1 MASVTQT
8 IPTLT
13 GGLSQQPDELK
24 IPGQVSVAN
33 NVLPD
38 VTHGL
43 LKRPGGQLVASISD
57 NTTSALNSQTNGR
70 WFSYY
75 RDETESYIGQVS
87 RSGDI
92 NMWRCSDGAAM
103 TVNFT
108 AGTIKHISI
117 DVGGTG
123 YSSAPTI
130 TISGGGGSN
139 ATATATVSGGA
150 ITAISITNAG
160 TGYTSNPTVSISG
173 GGGSNASLTAFTE
186 LQYYLSH
193 TNDENIQTLTL
204 NDYTFITNRTKTVA
218 MSNTVET
225 VRPPEAFVDLR
236 TTAYARQ
243 YALNLYDTTNTTT
256 ETTATRISVDLIK
269 SSNNY
274 CHTDGSLRT
283 RTERETDNTRC
294 GTAAGDGRDAYAPN
308 VGTRIFDIDDGV
320 SLIDEAL
327 SGSHTYTIDVK
338 AANGSSVNRGTNLY
352 FRIRT
357 VGQSVPFTTGSGNS
371 QTTTYQ
377 ARYTTTFDL
386 LYGGAGWLQGDYFY
400 VWMDDGYY
408 KVTIEAIS
416 TTEVQGNLGLVRPNP
431 TPFDTETTVTASAI
445 LGDIRNAILGTNYGG
460 TNSSY
465 QFRDDPTNDYQVKQ
479 IGNGIYVSRPT
490 AQGTFN
496 ITSPTDDLLKVMS
509 SEVKNVDDLPD
520 QCKHGY
526 VVKVANSEADE
537 DDYYVKFFGNNNRDG
552 DGVWEECAKP
562 GRNIEFDKG
571 TMPIQLVRE
580 ANGTFTVSQATWEN
594 ADVGDTLTN
603 PNPSFVGKTVNQ
615 LVFFRNRLVF
625 LSDENVIMS
634 RPGEFFNFWS
644 KTATTFTPQD
654 VIDLSCSSEYP
665 AIVYDGI
672 QVNAGLLLFTK
683 NQQFMLT
690 TDSDILSPET
700 AKLNAVASYNFNEKT
715 NPVNLGTTV
724 AFIDNANKYT
734 RFFEMS
740 NVLRQGEPDVV
751 DQSKVIS
758 RLLDKDISLVSES
771 RENSAVFFSKKDTD
785 EIYCFRYFNSGDRRL
800 LQAWCTWTLVGNIQ
814 YHCMLDDA
822 LFVITR
828 SDNNKDQMLKYS
840 LKLDDNGH
848 SVTDTRDTTDTSDDY
863 IYRVHLD
870 HMSIIQNGVYN
881 PTTLKTT
888 ISKPSGYESTKQLA
902 VYDIDAGDQLGR
914 YVSVNNTGASLVNV
928 VGSNIEIDGN
938 WSKAVETI
946 TITNAGSGYTVS
958 PLISFSGGSG
968 FTSATS
974 TISAGKVTAIN
985 VSTSYNY
992 SSNPTIVIGQVWQA
1006 NSSYTLGTQVVNGG
1020 NLYTCTGSGTSAGS
1034 GGPTGTSTNEVNDNT
1049 VKWLYAGTAAT
1060 ATATIGNNTA
1070 LLGYLYEMN
1079 VQIPTLYVTRAEGD
1093 KYRSDAKSSL
1103 IVHRIK
1109 FSFGPLGVYTIN
1121 LKRVG
1126 KPDYTE
1132 TKELA
1137 LAGVVSASR
1146 LAIVN
1151 EVIETMPCYER
1162 NTNLTVNV
1170 KSEHPAPATLYSLAW
1185 EGDFTNRFYRRV

>member
-33 NVLPD
+33 NVIPD

-57 NTTSALNSQTNGR
+57 NGTSALNSQTNGK

-75 RDETESYIGQVS
+75 RDETESYIGQIS
-87 RSGDI
+87 RTGDI
-92 NMWRCSDGAAM
+92 NMWRCSDGASM
-103 TVNFT
+103 TVNYDSGT
-108 AGTIKHISI
+108 A
-117 DVGGTG
+117 
-123 YSSAPTI
+123 SAL
-130 TISGGGGSN
+130 
-139 ATATATVSGGA
+139 AT
-150 ITAISITNAG
+150 
-160 TGYTSNPTVSISG
+160 
-173 GGGSNASLTAFTE
+173 
-186 LQYYLSH
+186 YLSH
-193 TNDENIQTLTL
+193 SDDQDIQTLTL

-218 MSNTVET
+218 MSSTVET
-225 VRPPEAFVDLR
+225 VRPPEVFIDLR
-236 TTAYARQ
+236 ATAYARQ
-243 YALNLYDTTNTTT
+243 YALNLYDNTNTTT
-256 ETTATRISVDLIK
+256 ETTATRISVDLVK

-274 CHTDGSLRT
+274 CNGSGGMVGHASRPSQS
-283 RTERETDNTRC
+283 TRC
-294 GTAAGDGRDAYAPN
+294 DDTAGDGRDAYAPN
-308 VGTRIFDIDDGV
+308 VGTRIFDIDDGA
-320 SLIDEAL
+320 SLTDEAN
-327 SGSHTYTIDVK
+327 SGNYTYTIDVK

-357 VGQSVPFTTGSGNS
+357 TGQSVPFTTGSGET

-386 LYGGAGWLQGDYFY
+386 LYGGSGWQQGDYFY
-400 VWMDDGYY
+400 VFMDDGYY
-408 KVTIEAIS
+408 KITVEAIS
-416 TTEVQGNLGLVRPNP
+416 TTQIQANLGLIRPNP
-431 TPFDTETTVTASAI
+431 TPFDTETTVTASGI
-445 LGDIRNAILGTNYGG
+445 LGDIRQAIIDTGNFT
-460 TNSSY
+460 SS
-465 QFRDDPTNDYQVKQ
+465 NVKQ
-479 IGNGIYVSRPT
+479 IGNGIYVTRAS
-490 AQGTFN
+490 GTFN
-496 ITSPTDDLLKVMS
+496 VTSPTSDLLKVMS

-537 DDYYVKFFGNNNRDG
+537 DDYYVKFFGNNDRDG

-571 TMPIQLVRE
+571 TMPIQLVRQ

-715 NPVNLGTTV
+715 NPVSLGTTV

-758 RLLDKDISLVSES
+758 RLLDKDISIVSES
-771 RENSAVFFSKKDTD
+771 RENSAVFFSKKGTD
-785 EIYCFRYFNSGDRRL
+785 EIYCFRYFNSGDKRL
-800 LQAWCTWTLVGNIQ
+800 LQAWCTWTLAGNIQ

-828 SDNNKDQMLKYS
+828 NNNKDQMVKYS

-848 SVTDTRDTTDTSDDY
+848 SVTDTRDTADTSDDY

-870 HMSIIQNGVYN
+870 HSSSVTAASNTYN
-881 PTTLKTT
+881 SATIKTT
-888 ISKPSGYESTKQLA
+888 IPKPNGYENTKQLVA
-902 VYDIDAGDQLGR
+902 YETDSGNDLGR
-914 YVSVNNTGASLVNV
+914 YSMVTVNGSNLEIVGDWSNNT
-928 VGSNIEIDGN
+928 
-938 WSKAVETI
+938 
-946 TITNAGSGYTVS
+946 
-958 PLISFSGGSG
+958 F
-968 FTSATS
+968 
-974 TISAGKVTAIN
+974 
-985 VSTSYNY
+985 
-992 SSNPTIVIGQVWQA
+992 VI
-1006 NSSYTLGTQVVNGG
+1006 
-1020 NLYTCTGSGTSAGS
+1020 
-1034 GGPTGTSTNEVNDNT
+1034 
-1049 VKWLYAGTAAT
+1049 
-1060 ATATIGNNTA
+1060 
-1070 LLGYLYEMN
+1070 GYLYEMD
-1079 VQIPTLYVTRAEGD
+1079 VQIPTIYVTRAEGD
-1093 KYRSDAKSSL
+1093 KYRADAKSSL

-1109 FSFGPLGVYTIN
+1109 FSFGPLGVYSTT
-1121 LKRVG
+1121 LQRVG

-1146 LAIVN
+1146 LPIVN
-1151 EVIETMPCYER
+1151 EVIETVPCYER

>member
-1 MASVTQT
+1 MSSVTQT

-33 NVLPD
+33 NVIPD

-43 LKRPGGQLVASISD
+43 LKRPGGKLIASLSD
-57 NTTSALNSQTNGR
+57 NGTSALNSQTNGR

-75 RDETESYIGQVS
+75 RDESESYIGQIS

-117 DVGGTG
+117 DNGGTG

-186 LQYYLSH
+186 LQYYLKH
-193 TNDENIQTLTL
+193 IDDQDIQTLTL

-218 MSNTVET
+218 MSNTIEA
-225 VRPPEAFVDLR
+225 VRPPEVFIDLKA
-236 TTAYARQ
+236 TSYARQ
-243 YALNLYDTTNTTT
+243 YAVNLFDSLNTTT
-256 ETTATRISVDLIK
+256 ISTVTRISVDLAA

-274 CHTDGSLRT
+274 CDSNGAMVARNVRGSVNNRC
-283 RTERETDNTRC
+283 TEN
-294 GTAAGDGRDAYAPN
+294 AGDGRDAFAPN
-308 VGTRIFDIDDGV
+308 VGTRIFDISDGA
-320 SLIDEAL
+320 SLTDYAT
-327 SGSHTYTIDVK
+327 SGGHTYTIDVK
-338 AANGSSVNRGTNLY
+338 NSSGSSVNRGKNLY

-357 VGQSVPFTTGSGNS
+357 IGQSVPYTTGSGES

-386 LYGGAGWLQGDYFY
+386 LYGGSEWQEGDYFY
-400 VWMDDGYY
+400 VWMEDGYY
-408 KVTIEAIS
+408 KVTIEKIS
-416 TTEVQGNLGLVRPNP
+416 TTNIQANLGLIRPNP
-431 TPFDTETTVTASAI
+431 TPFDTETAITASSI
-445 LGDIRNAILGTNYGG
+445 LGDIRKGILGTSYSG
-460 TNSSY
+460 TNSLY
-465 QFRDDPTNDYQVKQ
+465 QFRDDPSNGYEVKQ
-479 IGNGIYVSRPT
+479 IGTGLYITRPT

-496 ITSPTDDLLKVMS
+496 VTAPASDLLRVMS
-509 SEVKNVDDLPD
+509 NQVKNVDDLPS

-526 VVKVANSEADE
+526 VVKVANSEADA
-537 DDYYVKFFGNNNRDG
+537 DDYYVKFLGHNNRDG

-571 TMPIQLVRE
+571 TMPIQLVRQ
-580 ANGTFTVSQATWEN
+580 ADGTFTVSQVTWEN
-594 ADVGDTLTN
+594 ALVGDTLTN
-603 PNPSFVGKTVNQ
+603 PEPSFVGNKINQ

-690 TDSDILSPET
+690 TDSDVLSPET
-700 AKLNAVASYNFNEKT
+700 AKLNAVSSYNFNSKT
-715 NPVNLGTTV
+715 NPISLGTTV
-724 AFIDNANKYT
+724 AFIDNANQYT

-740 NVLRQGEPDVV
+740 NVVRQGEPDVI

-758 RLLDKDISLVSES
+758 RLLDKDIEIISVS
-771 RENSAVFFSKKDTD
+771 RENSVVFFSKKNTD
-785 EIYCFRYFNSGDRRL
+785 KIFCFKYFTTGEQRL
-800 LQAWCTWTLVGNIQ
+800 LQSWTTWTLTGNIQ
-814 YHCMLDDA
+814 YHCILDDA
-822 LFVITR
+822 LYVITR
-828 SDNNKDQMLKYS
+828 NNNKDQMLRYS
-840 LKLDDNGH
+840 MKLDDSGH
-848 SVTDTRDTTDTSDDY
+848 FVTDTRDTADTLDDY
-863 IYRVHLD
+863 VYRVHLD
-870 HMSIIQNGVYN
+870 HASSITTGSNTYN
-881 PTTLKTT
+881 SATIKTT
-888 ISKPSGYESTKQLA
+888 IPKPDGYESTKQLVA
-902 VYDIDAGDQLGR
+902 YETDAGNDLGR
-914 YVSVNNTGASLVNV
+914 YAMVTVDGSNLEIAGDWSNNT
-928 VGSNIEIDGN
+928 
-938 WSKAVETI
+938 
-946 TITNAGSGYTVS
+946 
-958 PLISFSGGSG
+958 F
-968 FTSATS
+968 
-974 TISAGKVTAIN
+974 
-985 VSTSYNY
+985 
-992 SSNPTIVIGQVWQA
+992 VI
-1006 NSSYTLGTQVVNGG
+1006 
-1020 NLYTCTGSGTSAGS
+1020 
-1034 GGPTGTSTNEVNDNT
+1034 
-1049 VKWLYAGTAAT
+1049 
-1060 ATATIGNNTA
+1060 
-1070 LLGYLYEMN
+1070 GYLYEMD
-1079 VQIPTLYVTRAEGD
+1079 VQLPTLYVTQQVGD
-1093 KYRSDAKSSL
+1093 KFRSDAKSSL
-1103 IVHRIK
+1103 TIHRIK
-1109 FSFGPLGVYTIN
+1109 FSFGPLGVYSTT
-1121 LKRVG
+1121 LQRVG
-1126 KPDYTE
+1126 KPDFTE

-1137 LAGVVSASR
+1137 LAGFVSASR
-1146 LAIVN
+1146 LPIVN
-1151 EVIETMPCYER
+1151 EVIETVPCYER

>member
-33 NVLPD
+33 NVIPD

-57 NTTSALNSQTNGR
+57 NGTSALNSQTNGK

-75 RDETESYIGQVS
+75 RDETESYIGQIS
-87 RSGDI
+87 RTGDI
-92 NMWRCSDGAAM
+92 NMWRCSDGASM
-103 TVNFT
+103 TVNYDSGT
-108 AGTIKHISI
+108 A
-117 DVGGTG
+117 
-123 YSSAPTI
+123 SAL
-130 TISGGGGSN
+130 
-139 ATATATVSGGA
+139 AT
-150 ITAISITNAG
+150 
-160 TGYTSNPTVSISG
+160 
-173 GGGSNASLTAFTE
+173 
-186 LQYYLSH
+186 YLSH
-193 TNDENIQTLTL
+193 SDDQDIQTLTL

-218 MSNTVET
+218 MSSTVET
-225 VRPPEAFVDLR
+225 VRPPEVFIDLR
-236 TTAYARQ
+236 ATAYARQ
-243 YALNLYDTTNTTT
+243 YALNLYDNTNTTT
-256 ETTATRISVDLIK
+256 ETTATRISVDLVK

-274 CHTDGSLRT
+274 CNGSGGMVGHASRPSQS
-283 RTERETDNTRC
+283 TRC
-294 GTAAGDGRDAYAPN
+294 DDTAGDGRDAYAPN
-308 VGTRIFDIDDGV
+308 VGTRIFDIDDGA
-320 SLIDEAL
+320 SLTDEAN
-327 SGSHTYTIDVK
+327 SGNYTYTIDVK

-357 VGQSVPFTTGSGNS
+357 TGQSVPFTSGSGET

-386 LYGGAGWLQGDYFY
+386 LYGGSGWQQGDYFY
-400 VWMDDGYY
+400 VFMDDGYY
-408 KVTIEAIS
+408 KITVEAIS
-416 TTEVQGNLGLVRPNP
+416 TTQIQANLGLIRPNP
-431 TPFDTETTVTASAI
+431 TPFDTETTVTASGI
-445 LGDIRNAILGTNYGG
+445 LGDIRQAIIDTGNFT
-460 TNSSY
+460 SS
-465 QFRDDPTNDYQVKQ
+465 NVKQ
-479 IGNGIYVSRPT
+479 IGNGIYVTRPS
-490 AQGTFN
+490 GTFN
-496 ITSPTDDLLKVMS
+496 VTSPTSDLLKVMS

-537 DDYYVKFFGNNNRDG
+537 DDYYVKFFGNNDRDG

-571 TMPIQLVRE
+571 TMPIQLVRQ

-715 NPVNLGTTV
+715 NPVSLGTTV

-758 RLLDKDISLVSES
+758 RLLDKDISIVSES
-771 RENSAVFFSKKDTD
+771 RENSAVFFSKKGTD
-785 EIYCFRYFNSGDRRL
+785 EIYCFRYFNSGDKRL
-800 LQAWCTWTLVGNIQ
+800 LQAWCTWTLAGNIQ

-828 SDNNKDQMLKYS
+828 NNNKDQMVKYS

-848 SVTDTRDTTDTSDDY
+848 SVTDTRDTADTSDDY

-870 HMSIIQNGVYN
+870 HSSSVTAASGTYN
-881 PTTLKTT
+881 SATLKTT
-888 ISKPSGYESTKQLA
+888 IPKPNGYENTKQLVA
-902 VYDIDAGDQLGR
+902 YETDSGNDLGR
-914 YVSVNNTGASLVNV
+914 YSMVTVNGSNLEIVGDWSNNT
-928 VGSNIEIDGN
+928 
-938 WSKAVETI
+938 
-946 TITNAGSGYTVS
+946 
-958 PLISFSGGSG
+958 F
-968 FTSATS
+968 
-974 TISAGKVTAIN
+974 
-985 VSTSYNY
+985 
-992 SSNPTIVIGQVWQA
+992 VI
-1006 NSSYTLGTQVVNGG
+1006 
-1020 NLYTCTGSGTSAGS
+1020 
-1034 GGPTGTSTNEVNDNT
+1034 
-1049 VKWLYAGTAAT
+1049 
-1060 ATATIGNNTA
+1060 
-1070 LLGYLYEMN
+1070 GYLYEMD
-1079 VQIPTLYVTRAEGD
+1079 VQIPTIYVTRAEGD

-1109 FSFGPLGVYTIN
+1109 FSFGPLGVYSTT
-1121 LKRVG
+1121 LQRVG

-1146 LAIVN
+1146 LPIVN
-1151 EVIETMPCYER
+1151 EVIETVPCYER

>member
-33 NVLPD
+33 NVIPD

-57 NTTSALNSQTNGR
+57 NGTSALNSQTNGK

-75 RDETESYIGQVS
+75 RDETESYIGQIS
-87 RSGDI
+87 RTGDI
-92 NMWRCSDGAAM
+92 NMWRCSDGASM
-103 TVNFT
+103 TVNYDSGT
-108 AGTIKHISI
+108 A
-117 DVGGTG
+117 
-123 YSSAPTI
+123 SAL
-130 TISGGGGSN
+130 
-139 ATATATVSGGA
+139 AT
-150 ITAISITNAG
+150 
-160 TGYTSNPTVSISG
+160 
-173 GGGSNASLTAFTE
+173 
-186 LQYYLSH
+186 YLSH
-193 TNDENIQTLTL
+193 SDDQDIQTLTL

-218 MSNTVET
+218 MSSTVET
-225 VRPPEAFVDLR
+225 VRPPEVFIDLR
-236 TTAYARQ
+236 ATAYARQ
-243 YALNLYDTTNTTT
+243 YALNLYDNTNTTT
-256 ETTATRISVDLIK
+256 ETTATRISVDLVK

-274 CHTDGSLRT
+274 CNGSGGMVGHASRPSQS
-283 RTERETDNTRC
+283 TRC
-294 GTAAGDGRDAYAPN
+294 DDTAGDGRDAYAPN
-308 VGTRIFDIDDGV
+308 VGTKIFDIDDGA
-320 SLIDEAL
+320 SLTDEAN
-327 SGSHTYTIDVK
+327 SGNYTYTIDVK

-357 VGQSVPFTTGSGNS
+357 TGQSVPFTTGSGET

-386 LYGGAGWLQGDYFY
+386 LYGGSGWQQGDYFY
-400 VWMDDGYY
+400 VFMDDGYY
-408 KVTIEAIS
+408 KITVEAIS
-416 TTEVQGNLGLVRPNP
+416 TTQIQANLGLIRPNP
-431 TPFDTETTVTASAI
+431 TPFDTETTVTASGI
-445 LGDIRNAILGTNYGG
+445 LGDIRQAIIDTGNFT
-460 TNSSY
+460 SS
-465 QFRDDPTNDYQVKQ
+465 NVKQ
-479 IGNGIYVSRPT
+479 IGNGIYVTRAS
-490 AQGTFN
+490 GTFN
-496 ITSPTDDLLKVMS
+496 VTSPTSDLLKVMS

-537 DDYYVKFFGNNNRDG
+537 DDYYVKFFGNNDRDG

-571 TMPIQLVRE
+571 TMPIQLVRQ

-715 NPVNLGTTV
+715 NPVSLGTTV

-758 RLLDKDISLVSES
+758 RLLDKDISIVSES
-771 RENSAVFFSKKDTD
+771 RENSAVFFSKKGTD
-785 EIYCFRYFNSGDRRL
+785 EIYCFRYFNSGDKRL
-800 LQAWCTWTLVGNIQ
+800 LQAWCTWTLAGNIQ

-828 SDNNKDQMLKYS
+828 NNNKDQMVKYS

-848 SVTDTRDTTDTSDDY
+848 SVTDTRDTADTSDDY

-870 HMSIIQNGVYN
+870 HSSSVTAASGTYN
-881 PTTLKTT
+881 SATLKTT
-888 ISKPSGYESTKQLA
+888 IPKPNGYENTKQLVA
-902 VYDIDAGDQLGR
+902 YETDSGNDLGR
-914 YVSVNNTGASLVNV
+914 YSMVTVNGSNLEIVGDWSNNT
-928 VGSNIEIDGN
+928 
-938 WSKAVETI
+938 
-946 TITNAGSGYTVS
+946 
-958 PLISFSGGSG
+958 F
-968 FTSATS
+968 
-974 TISAGKVTAIN
+974 
-985 VSTSYNY
+985 
-992 SSNPTIVIGQVWQA
+992 VI
-1006 NSSYTLGTQVVNGG
+1006 
-1020 NLYTCTGSGTSAGS
+1020 
-1034 GGPTGTSTNEVNDNT
+1034 
-1049 VKWLYAGTAAT
+1049 
-1060 ATATIGNNTA
+1060 
-1070 LLGYLYEMN
+1070 GYLYEMD
-1079 VQIPTLYVTRAEGD
+1079 VQIPTIYVTRAEGD
-1093 KYRSDAKSSL
+1093 KYRADAKSSL

-1109 FSFGPLGVYTIN
+1109 FSFGPLGVYSTT
-1121 LKRVG
+1121 LQRVG

-1146 LAIVN
+1146 LPIVN
-1151 EVIETMPCYER
+1151 EVIETVPCYER

>member
-33 NVLPD
+33 NVIPD

-57 NTTSALNSQTNGR
+57 NGTSALNSQTNGK

-75 RDETESYIGQVS
+75 RDETESYIGQIS
-87 RSGDI
+87 RSGDV

-103 TVNFT
+103 TVNY
-108 AGTIKHISI
+108 
-117 DVGGTG
+117 DTG
-123 YSSAPTI
+123 
-130 TISGGGGSN
+130 
-139 ATATATVSGGA
+139 TATAL
-150 ITAISITNAG
+150 TN
-160 TGYTSNPTVSISG
+160 Y
-173 GGGSNASLTAFTE
+173 LT
-186 LQYYLSH
+186 H
-193 TNDENIQTLTL
+193 TDDQDIQTLTL

-218 MSNTVET
+218 MSSTVET
-225 VRPPEAFVDLR
+225 VRPPEVFIDLR
-236 TTAYARQ
+236 ATAYARQ
-243 YALNLYDTTNTTT
+243 YAVNLYDNTTTTT
-256 ETTATRISVDLIK
+256 ETTATRISVDLVK

-274 CHTDGSLRT
+274 CDTNGAMVGHASRP
-283 RTERETDNTRC
+283 NQSTRC
-294 GTAAGDGRDAYAPN
+294 DESAGDGRDAYAPN
-308 VGTRIFDIDDGV
+308 VGTRIFDIDDGA
-320 SLIDEAL
+320 SLTDEAT
-327 SGSHTYTIDVK
+327 SGSYTYTIDVK
-338 AANGSSVNRGTNLY
+338 DSNGNSVNRGTDLY

-357 VGQSVPFTTGSGNS
+357 TGQSVPFTTGSGNS

-386 LYGGAGWLQGDYFY
+386 LYGGRGWLQGDYFY
-400 VWMDDGYY
+400 VFMNDAYY
-408 KVTIEAIS
+408 KITVEAVS
-416 TTEVQGNLGLVRPNP
+416 TTQIQANLGLIRPNP
-431 TPFDTETTVTASAI
+431 TPFDTETTVTASGI
-445 LGDIRNAILGTNYGG
+445 LGDIRQAIIDTGNFTSANV
-460 TNSSY
+460 
-465 QFRDDPTNDYQVKQ
+465 QQ
-479 IGNGIYVSRPT
+479 IGNGLYITRSSGSFNVTAPT
-490 AQGTFN
+490 
-496 ITSPTDDLLKVMS
+496 SDLLKVMS

-537 DDYYVKFFGNNNRDG
+537 DDYYVKFFGNNDRDG

-571 TMPIQLVRE
+571 TMPIQLVRQ
-580 ANGTFTVSQATWEN
+580 ANGTFTLSQASWEN
-594 ADVGDTLTN
+594 AEVGDDLTN
-603 PNPSFVGKTVNQ
+603 PNPSFVGNTVNQ

-700 AKLNAVASYNFNEKT
+700 AKINAVASYNFNEKT
-715 NPVNLGTTV
+715 NPVSLGTTV
-724 AFIDNANKYT
+724 AFIDNANQFT

-740 NVLRQGEPDVV
+740 NVLRQGEPDVI

-771 RENSAVFFSKKDTD
+771 RENSAVFFSKKNTD
-785 EIYCFRYFNSGDRRL
+785 KIFCFRYFTSGTERL
-800 LQAWCTWTLVGNIQ
+800 MQSWCTWTVVGNIQ

-822 LFVITR
+822 LYVITR
-828 SDNNKDQMLKYS
+828 NNNKDQMIKYS

-848 SVTDTRDTTDTSDDY
+848 FVTDTRDTADTTDDY

-870 HMSIIQNGVYN
+870 HASSVTSASSTYN
-881 PTTLKTT
+881 AATIKTT
-888 ISKPSGYESTKQLA
+888 IPKPNGYESTKQLVA
-902 VYDIDAGDQLGR
+902 YETDAGNDLGR
-914 YVSVNNTGASLVNV
+914 YAEITVNGSNLEIPGDWSNNT
-928 VGSNIEIDGN
+928 
-938 WSKAVETI
+938 
-946 TITNAGSGYTVS
+946 
-958 PLISFSGGSG
+958 F
-968 FTSATS
+968 
-974 TISAGKVTAIN
+974 
-985 VSTSYNY
+985 
-992 SSNPTIVIGQVWQA
+992 VI
-1006 NSSYTLGTQVVNGG
+1006 
-1020 NLYTCTGSGTSAGS
+1020 
-1034 GGPTGTSTNEVNDNT
+1034 
-1049 VKWLYAGTAAT
+1049 
-1060 ATATIGNNTA
+1060 
-1070 LLGYLYEMN
+1070 GYLYEMD
-1079 VQIPTLYVTRAEGD
+1079 VRIPTLYVTRAEGN

-1109 FSFGPLGVYTIN
+1109 FSFGPLGVYSTT
-1121 LKRVG
+1121 LQRVG

-1132 TKELA
+1132 TKELT

-1146 LAIVN
+1146 LPIVN
-1151 EVIETMPCYER
+1151 EVIETVPCYER

>member
-1 MASVTQT
+1 MSSVTQT

-33 NVLPD
+33 NVIPD

-43 LKRPGGQLVASISD
+43 LKRPGGKLIASISD
-57 NTTSALNSQTNGR
+57 NATSALNSQTNGK

-92 NMWRCSDGAAM
+92 NMWRCSDGQAI
-103 TVNFT
+103 TVNY
-108 AGTIKHISI
+108 
-117 DVGGTG
+117 D
-123 YSSAPTI
+123 
-130 TISGGGGSN
+130 SG
-139 ATATATVSGGA
+139 TATALAT
-150 ITAISITNAG
+150 
-160 TGYTSNPTVSISG
+160 Y
-173 GGGSNASLTAFTE
+173 LT
-186 LQYYLSH
+186 H
-193 TNDENIQTLTL
+193 TNDEDIQTLTL

-218 MSNTVET
+218 MSSTVET
-225 VRPPEAFVDLR
+225 VRPPEVFIDLR
-236 TTAYARQ
+236 ATSYARQ
-243 YALNLYDTTNTTT
+243 YALNLYDNTTTTT
-256 ETTATRISVDLIK
+256 ETTATRISVDLVK

-274 CHTDGSLRT
+274 CNTSGNMVARSSRAT
-283 RTERETDNTRC
+283 SSTYTRC
-294 GTAAGDGRDAYAPN
+294 GAGAGDGRDAYAPN
-308 VGTRIFDIDDGV
+308 VGTRIFDIDDGA
-320 SLIDEAL
+320 SLTDEAI

-338 AANGSSVNRGTNLY
+338 DSSGNSVNRGINLY

-357 VGQSVPFTTGSGNS
+357 TGQSVPFTTGSGET

-386 LYGGAGWLQGDYFY
+386 LYGGRGWQQGDYFY

-408 KVTIEAIS
+408 KVVVEAIS
-416 TTEVQGNLGLVRPNP
+416 TTKIQGNLGLVRPNP
-431 TPFDTETTVTASAI
+431 TPFDTETTVTASSI
-445 LGDIRNAILGTNYGG
+445 LGDMRKEILGTSYGG
-460 TNSSY
+460 VNSLY
-465 QFRDDPTNDYQVKQ
+465 QFRDDPNNGYEVKQ
-479 IGNGIYVSRPT
+479 IGNGLYITRPT
-490 AQGTFN
+490 AEGSFN
-496 ITSPTDDLLKVMS
+496 ITAPSSDLIKVMS

-571 TMPIQLVRE
+571 TMPIQLVRQ
-580 ANGTFTVSQATWEN
+580 ANGTFLVSQASWEN
-594 ADVGDTLTN
+594 AEVGDDLTN
-603 PNPSFVGKTVNQ
+603 PNPSFVGNTINQ

-644 KTATTFTPQD
+644 KTATTFTPMD

-672 QVNAGLLLFTK
+672 QINAGLLLFTK

-700 AKLNAVASYNFNEKT
+700 AKINAVASYNFNEKT
-715 NPVNLGTTV
+715 RPVSLGTTV

-758 RLLDKDISLVSES
+758 RLLDKDISLISES

-785 EIYCFRYFNSGDRRL
+785 KIYCFRYFTSGAERL
-800 LQAWCTWTLVGNIQ
+800 MQSWSTWTVVGNIQ

-822 LFVITR
+822 LYVITR
-828 SDNNKDQMLKYS
+828 NNSKDQMIKYS

-848 SVTDTRDTTDTSDDY
+848 FVTDTRDTTDTSDDY
-863 IYRVHLD
+863 VYRVHLD
-870 HMSIIQNGVYN
+870 HMSTIQNGVYN
-881 PTTLKTT
+881 PTTLKTV
-888 ISKPSGYESTKQLA
+888 IAKPFGYESTRQLA
-902 VYDIDAGDQLGR
+902 VYDTDAGDQLGR
-914 YVSVNNTGASLVNV
+914 YVSVNNTGVSLVNV
-928 VGSNIEIDGN
+928 VGGNTVEIDGN

-946 TITNAGSGYTVS
+946 SITNAGSGYTTP
-958 PLISFSGGSG
+958 PLISFTGGGG

-974 TISAGKVTAIN
+974 TIDSAGKVTAIN

-992 SSNPTIVIGQVWQA
+992 STNPTIVIGQAWQA
-1006 NSSYTLGTQVVNGG
+1006 NFTYTLGTQVSNGG
-1020 NLYTCTGSGTSAGS
+1020 NLYTCTQAGTSAGS
-1034 GGPTGTSTNEVNDNT
+1034 GGPTGTATYAVTDNT
-1049 VKWLYAGTAAT
+1049 AKWLYAGTPAT
-1060 ATATIGNNTA
+1060 ATAAIGNNTA
-1070 LLGYLYEMN
+1070 LLGYLYEMD
-1079 VQIPTLYVTRAEGD
+1079 VQIPTLYVTRSDGN

-1103 IVHRIK
+1103 IIHRIK
-1109 FSFGPLGVYTIN
+1109 FSFGPLGVYSIN

-1126 KPDYTE
+1126 KDDYTE

-1137 LAGVVSASR
+1137 LAGFVSASR
-1146 LAIVN
+1146 LPIVN
-1151 EVIETMPCYER
+1151 EVIETVPCYER

-1185 EGDFTNRFYRRV
+1185 EGDYSNAFYKRV

>member
-33 NVLPD
+33 NVIPD

-57 NTTSALNSQTNGR
+57 NGTSALNSETNGK

-75 RDETESYIGQVS
+75 RDETESYIGQIS
-87 RSGDI
+87 RTGDI

-108 AGTIKHISI
+108 AGPIKHISI
-117 DVGGTG
+117 DNGGTG

-130 TISGGGGSN
+130 SISGGGGSN

-160 TGYTSNPTVSISG
+160 SGYTSNPTVSISG

-186 LQYYLSH
+186 LQFYLKH
-193 TNDENIQTLTL
+193 TDDQNIQTLTL

-218 MSNTVET
+218 MSSTVET
-225 VRPPEAFVDLR
+225 VRPPEVFIDLR
-236 TTAYARQ
+236 ATAYARQ
-243 YALNLYDTTNTTT
+243 YAVNLYDNEQTQS

-274 CHTDGSLRT
+274 CAGSGAMVGHASRP
-283 RTERETDNTRC
+283 NQSTRC
-294 GTAAGDGRDAYAPN
+294 SAAAGDGRDAYAPN
-308 VGTRIFDIDDGV
+308 VGTRIFDIDDGA
-320 SLIDEAL
+320 SLTDEAN
-327 SGSHTYTIDVK
+327 SGNYTYTIDVK
-338 AANGSSVNRGTNLY
+338 DSSNNSVNRGTNLY

-357 VGQSVPFTTGSGNS
+357 TGQSVPFTTGSGTS

-386 LYGGAGWLQGDYFY
+386 LYGGRGWLQGDYFY
-400 VWMDDGYY
+400 VFMNDGYY
-408 KVTIEAIS
+408 KVTVESVS
-416 TTEVQGNLGLVRPNP
+416 TTKIQANLGLVRPNP
-431 TPFDTETTVTASAI
+431 TPFDTETTVTASSI
-445 LGDIRNAILGTNYGG
+445 LGDIRNGILGTNYNG

-465 QFRDDPTNDYQVKQ
+465 QFRDDPTNGYEVKQ
-479 IGNGIYVSRPT
+479 IGNGLYVTRPT
-490 AQGTFN
+490 AEGSFN
-496 ITSPTDDLLKVMS
+496 ITAPSTDLLKVMS
-509 SEVKNVDDLPD
+509 SEVDNVDDLPD

-537 DDYYVKFFGNNNRDG
+537 DDYYVKFFGNNDRDG

-562 GRNIEFDKG
+562 GDSIEFDKG
-571 TMPIQLVRE
+571 TMPIQLVRQ

-594 ADVGDTLTN
+594 AEVGDELTN
-603 PNPSFVGKTVNQ
+603 PNPSFVGKTINQ

-644 KTATTFTPQD
+644 KTATTFTPMD

-758 RLLDKDISLVSES
+758 RLLDKDISIVSES
-771 RENSAVFFSKKDTD
+771 RENSAVFFSRKDTN
-785 EIYCFRYFNSGDRRL
+785 EIYCFRYFNSGDKRL
-800 LQAWCTWTLVGNIQ
+800 LQAWCTWIVAGNIQ

-828 SDNNKDQMLKYS
+828 NNNKDQMVKYS

-848 SVTDTRDTTDTSDDY
+848 FVTDTRDTADTSDDY

-870 HMSIIQNGVYN
+870 HSSSVTAASGTYN
-881 PTTLKTT
+881 STTIKTT
-888 ISKPSGYESTKQLA
+888 IPKPNGYESTKQLVA
-902 VYDIDAGDQLGR
+902 YETDSGNDLGR
-914 YVSVNNTGASLVNV
+914 YAMVTVNGSNLEIVGDWSNNT
-928 VGSNIEIDGN
+928 
-938 WSKAVETI
+938 
-946 TITNAGSGYTVS
+946 
-958 PLISFSGGSG
+958 F
-968 FTSATS
+968 
-974 TISAGKVTAIN
+974 
-985 VSTSYNY
+985 
-992 SSNPTIVIGQVWQA
+992 VI
-1006 NSSYTLGTQVVNGG
+1006 
-1020 NLYTCTGSGTSAGS
+1020 
-1034 GGPTGTSTNEVNDNT
+1034 
-1049 VKWLYAGTAAT
+1049 
-1060 ATATIGNNTA
+1060 
-1070 LLGYLYEMN
+1070 GYLYEMD
-1079 VQIPTLYVTRAEGD
+1079 VQIPTIYVTRAEGD

-1109 FSFGPLGVYTIN
+1109 FSFGPLGVYSTT
-1121 LKRVG
+1121 LQRVG

-1146 LAIVN
+1146 LPIVN
-1151 EVIETMPCYER
+1151 EVIETVPCYER

>member
-33 NVLPD
+33 NVIPD

-43 LKRPGGQLVASISD
+43 LKRPGGKLVASISD
-57 NTTSALNSQTNGR
+57 NGTSALNSQTNGK

-75 RDETESYIGQVS
+75 RDETESYIGQIS
-87 RSGDI
+87 RTGDI
-92 NMWRCSDGAAM
+92 NMWRCSDGAAQ
-103 TVNFT
+103 TVNYDSGT
-108 AGTIKHISI
+108 A
-117 DVGGTG
+117 
-123 YSSAPTI
+123 SAL
-130 TISGGGGSN
+130 
-139 ATATATVSGGA
+139 AT
-150 ITAISITNAG
+150 
-160 TGYTSNPTVSISG
+160 
-173 GGGSNASLTAFTE
+173 
-186 LQYYLSH
+186 YLSH
-193 TNDENIQTLTL
+193 SDDQDIQTLTL

-218 MSNTVET
+218 MSSTVET
-225 VRPPEAFVDLR
+225 VRPPEIFIDLR
-236 TTAYARQ
+236 ATAYARQ
-243 YALNLYDTTNTTT
+243 YSVNLYDNTTTQT
-256 ETTATRISVDLIK
+256 ETTATRISVDLVK

-274 CHTDGSLRT
+274 CDGSGNMVGHASRPSQS
-283 RTERETDNTRC
+283 TRC
-294 GTAAGDGRDAYAPN
+294 GAGAGDGRDAYAPN
-308 VGTRIFDIDDGV
+308 VGTRIFDIDDGA
-320 SLIDEAL
+320 SLTDEAP
-327 SGSHTYTIDVK
+327 SGNYTYTIDVK
-338 AANGSSVNRGTNLY
+338 NSSGTSVNRGTNLY
-352 FRIRT
+352 FRIRNT
-357 VGQSVPFTTGSGNS
+357 GQSVPFTTGQGTS
-371 QTTTYQ
+371 QETTYQ

-386 LYGGAGWLQGDYFY
+386 LYGGRGWQQGDYFY
-400 VWMDDGYY
+400 VFMEDAYY
-408 KVTIEAIS
+408 KITIETIS
-416 TTEVQGNLGLVRPNP
+416 TTEIQANLGLIRPNP

-445 LGDIRNAILGTNYGG
+445 LGDIRKEIIDTGNFTSANV
-460 TNSSY
+460 
-465 QFRDDPTNDYQVKQ
+465 QQ
-479 IGNGIYVSRPT
+479 IGNGLYVTRPS
-490 AQGTFN
+490 GTFN
-496 ITSPTDDLLKVMS
+496 VTAPTSDLLKVMS
-509 SEVKNVDDLPD
+509 TEVKDVDDLPD

-537 DDYYVKFFGNNNRDG
+537 DDYYVKFFGNNDRDG

-571 TMPIQLVRE
+571 TMPIQLVRQ

-594 ADVGDTLTN
+594 AEVGDDLTN

-644 KTATTFTPQD
+644 KTATTFTPMD

-700 AKLNAVASYNFNEKT
+700 AKLNAVSSYNFNEKT
-715 NPVNLGTTV
+715 NPVSLGTTV
-724 AFIDNANKYT
+724 AFLDNANQFT

-758 RLLDKDISLVSES
+758 KLLDKDISLVSES
-771 RENSAVFFSKKDTD
+771 RENSAVFFSKKDTNK
-785 EIYCFRYFNSGDRRL
+785 IFCFRYFTSGNERL
-800 LQAWCTWTLVGNIQ
+800 MQSWCTWTVVGNIQ

-822 LFVITR
+822 LYVITR
-828 SDNNKDQMLKYS
+828 NNNKDQMVKYS

-848 SVTDTRDTTDTSDDY
+848 FVTDTRDTTDTTDDY

-870 HMSIIQNGVYN
+870 HSSSVTSASNTYN
-881 PTTLKTT
+881 SATIKTT
-888 ISKPSGYESTKQLA
+888 IPKPNGYESTTQLVA
-902 VYDIDAGDQLGR
+902 YETDAGNDLGR
-914 YVSVNNTGASLVNV
+914 YAEITVNGSNLEIPGDWSNNT
-928 VGSNIEIDGN
+928 
-938 WSKAVETI
+938 
-946 TITNAGSGYTVS
+946 
-958 PLISFSGGSG
+958 F
-968 FTSATS
+968 
-974 TISAGKVTAIN
+974 
-985 VSTSYNY
+985 
-992 SSNPTIVIGQVWQA
+992 VI
-1006 NSSYTLGTQVVNGG
+1006 
-1020 NLYTCTGSGTSAGS
+1020 
-1034 GGPTGTSTNEVNDNT
+1034 
-1049 VKWLYAGTAAT
+1049 
-1060 ATATIGNNTA
+1060 
-1070 LLGYLYEMN
+1070 GYLYEMD
-1079 VQIPTLYVTRAEGD
+1079 VRIPTLYVTRAEGS

-1103 IVHRIK
+1103 IIHRIK
-1109 FSFGPLGVYTIN
+1109 FSFGPLGVYSTT
-1121 LKRVG
+1121 LQRVG

-1137 LAGVVSASR
+1137 LAGFVSASR
-1146 LAIVN
+1146 LPIVN
-1151 EVIETMPCYER
+1151 EVIETVPCYER